1 MSSVHAARRRGAGRE
16 SGMATAEY
24 AVGTVAAAC
33 IGCILV
39 RLAQGDDPFFWDFLT
54 ALFDQV
60 RSVVPSVDGFPGPH
74 RPWLM

>member
-1 MSSVHAARRRGAGRE
+1 MPTIRALLAPPGRQEAGTT
-16 SGMATAEY
+16 TAEY

-39 RLAQGDDPFFWDFLT
+39 YLAQGDHSFFFDFLSSVYET
-54 ALFDQV
+54 V
-60 RSVVPSVDGFPGPH
+60 SSVVPFADGFPGPH